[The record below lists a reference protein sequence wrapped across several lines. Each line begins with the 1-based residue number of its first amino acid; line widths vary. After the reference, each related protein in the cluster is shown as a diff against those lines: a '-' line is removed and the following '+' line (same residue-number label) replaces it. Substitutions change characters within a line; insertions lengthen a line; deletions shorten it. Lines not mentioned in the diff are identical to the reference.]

1 MALNLSYTDRV
12 FVASQKLSYLKQDF
26 ADFQAFNSVRFTGQF
41 LTDFEAAILAAR
53 DFVDDETVVDGGMSL
68 TQTVQEKL
76 KEAQKSYK
84 IIKYFV
90 EDAFATDLGVQN
102 KFGLDNYKD
111 IRTNAQQMVLFL
123 ANLHAQCVKYEV
135 QLVAKGLNLAKIT
148 EIGQL
153 KDALYLAVNEQNSF
167 TGERLSTTQTRKQL
181 YETMDSFTQETC
193 RAGKLIYEDIDDAK
207 FQNYTIYQLSNSS
220 VTIQTHNISANS
232 TEVAISNGIDDTK
245 GIRFFNKGDNALDIY
260 IVASLQDN
268 PTQQRTVTAQETVII
283 AASSISNGAYNALI
297 VRNLANTAGKYEVEV
312 LEQLPM

>member
-1 MALNLSYTDRV
+1 MSLNLSYTDRV
-12 FVASQKLSYLKQDF
+12 FVASQKLNYLQQDF
-26 ADFQAFNSVRFTGQF
+26 ADFQAFNPARFTGQF
-41 LTDFEAAILAAR
+41 LIDFEAAILAAR

-76 KEAQKSYK
+76 KEAQRSYK

-90 EDAFATDLGVQN
+90 EDAFAMDLGVQN

-123 ANLHAQCVKYEV
+123 TNLHAQCVKYEA
-135 QLVAKGLNLAKIT
+135 QLVAKGLNATKIT

-153 KDALYLAVNEQNSF
+153 KEALYLAVNEQNSF

-207 FQNYTIYQLSNSS
+207 FQNYTIYQISSSNA
-220 VTIQTHNISANS
+220 TTQTHNISANS
-232 TEVAISNGIDDTK
+232 TEVVINNGIDDTK

-260 IVASLQDN
+260 IVASLQDS
-268 PTQQRTVTAQETVII
+268 PTQQRTVAAQETVII
-283 AASSISNGAYNALI
+283 AASSISNGAYNALV
-297 VRNLANTAGKYEVEV
+297 VRNLANTVGKYEVEV